1 MKKLSEV
8 LTRYGIITAACAL
21 YAVGFNW
28 CFDPNHISVGGFT
41 GIAQIINHYLPQLP
55 IGTLALVMNI
65 PLFILGWKKIGKAL
79 LFSSLY
85 ATAVSSVM
93 IDALAAVHTFQ
104 PMDPILACLYGG
116 AICGIAF
123 GVMLRQGATT
133 GGTELAARL
142 LKSSSSSPSPSARSA
157 S

>member
-28 CFDPNHISVGGFT
+28 CFDPNRISVGGFT

-65 PLFILGWKKIGKAL
+65 PLFILSGKR
-79 LFSSLY
+79 S
-85 ATAVSSVM
+85 
-93 IDALAAVHTFQ
+93 
-104 PMDPILACLYGG
+104 
-116 AICGIAF
+116 
-123 GVMLRQGATT
+123 
-133 GGTELAARL
+133 ARRCCF
-142 LKSSSSSPSPSARSA
+142 PPCTPRPSAPS
-157 S
+157 